1 MNKFEHDFLS
11 QKEAADYLGVNFRT
25 LYNWVSEGKNNIT
38 VYKMGRY
45 NRFKVS
51 DLDKM
56 FKLKR

>member
-1 MNKFEHDFLS
+1 MKILESEFLDM
-11 QKEAADYLGVNFRT
+11 KEAQIYLSLKSHKT
-25 LYNWVSEGKNNIT
+25 LYNWVSQGRIN

>member
-1 MNKFEHDFLS
+1 MKKFEHDYLDM
-11 QKEAADYLGVNFRT
+11 QAAADYLSLKSYKT
-25 LYNWVSEGKNNIT
+25 LYNWVSQGRIN
-38 VYKMGRY
+38 VYKVGRY

>member
-1 MNKFEHDFLS
+1 MKYEHEYLDM
-11 QKEAADYLGVNFRT
+11 KESSSYLGLQSHKT
-25 LYNWVSEGKNNIT
+25 LYNWVSEGRLP

-56 FKLKR
+56 FKLKK

>member
-1 MNKFEHDFLS
+1 MKKLESEFLNMN
-11 QKEAADYLGVNFRT
+11 EAADYLSLKSYKT
-25 LYNWVSEGKNNIT
+25 LYNWVSQGRIN

-56 FKLKR
+56 FKLKAR